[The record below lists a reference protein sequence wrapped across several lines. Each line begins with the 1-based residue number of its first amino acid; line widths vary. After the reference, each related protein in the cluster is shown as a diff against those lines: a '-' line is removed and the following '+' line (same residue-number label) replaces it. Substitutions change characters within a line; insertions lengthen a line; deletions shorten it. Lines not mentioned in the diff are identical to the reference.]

1 MYVTLGGWCLCEP
14 VRRKKGFT
22 VLGTKVYDPAYG
34 SVYARASRERPSITT
49 QPYTAVENNTRTQ
62 QK

>member
-1 MYVTLGGWCLCEP
+1 MSRWGWWCLCEP
-14 VRRKKGFT
+14 VRREKEFT

-34 SVYARASRERPSITT
+34 SVYGHANCERPSITT
-49 QPYTAVENNTRTQ
+49 QPYTAVENNTGTQ